1 MLFEE
6 TEAEPTGPDHRPDTE
21 FMWYWEEDGHR
32 VKNHHTWDK
41 QGNFIAYP
49 PKVSTYLE
57 QQWTTGQSA
66 DNLQITY
73 KPFHSHTG
81 FSYKV
86 CFQDMNQINK
96 GTGYRRKIMRRQ
108 NPNYVA
114 PIASAEPVM
123 ATAVPI
129 EEGMGGLAVS
139 NFGGLPQPPE
149 DLFSYA
155 LQSIS
160 LKDFEAKT
168 KGTNLDHSSKAM
180 GGTLLT
186 WAAEFHRVDLCQSL
200 LDRGADANSR
210 DWTTDQSALG
220 WATSTPV
227 HGEELPPCDRAATL
241 ALLKARGA
249 R

>member
-1 MLFEE
+1 MTRTIFGLHSALPPVPGPAGLDRGLDAAPPR
-6 TEAEPTGPDHRPDTE
+6 AELSPRPKLPKNLSPPNIGELPHRAQHHRPSTTPRPRARAPSASHHGFLRQLQAQAQSQHALRGDGSGAHGPDLRPDTE

-96 GTGYRRKIMRRQ
+96 GTGYK
-108 NPNYVA
+108 
-114 PIASAEPVM
+114 E
-123 ATAVPI
+123 
-129 EEGMGGLAVS
+129 
-139 NFGGLPQPPE
+139 
-149 DLFSYA
+149 
-155 LQSIS
+155 
-160 LKDFEAKT
+160 K
-168 KGTNLDHSSKAM
+168 
-180 GGTLLT
+180 
-186 WAAEFHRVDLCQSL
+186 LC
-200 LDRGADANSR
+200 
-210 DWTTDQSALG
+210 
-220 WATSTPV
+220 
-227 HGEELPPCDRAATL
+227 
-241 ALLKARGA
+241 GA
-249 R
+249 RTRTTWPPSLPRNRSWRRPCPSRRAWAG